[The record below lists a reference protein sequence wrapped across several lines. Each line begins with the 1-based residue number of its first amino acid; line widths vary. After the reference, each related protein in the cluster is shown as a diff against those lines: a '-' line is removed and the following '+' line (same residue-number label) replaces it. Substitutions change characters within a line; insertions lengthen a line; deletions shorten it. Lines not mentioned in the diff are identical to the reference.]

1 MTDVAETV
9 AGEAVDH
16 LEILRRIPHRHPFL
30 LVDRCE
36 AFVAGRSIVGIK
48 NVTANESFF
57 QGHFPGFPV
66 MPGVLI
72 IEALAQTGAILMS
85 KTLDVDPRGKV
96 IYFTS
101 VDECRFRNRVGPGD
115 TLELKVKVLQH
126 RRNLFK
132 FEGQAWAGSR
142 LCTECVFSAML
153 AETGQDA

>member
-1 MTDVAETV
+1 VTEAAETV
-9 AGEAVDH
+9 VGEPIDH
-16 LEILRRIPHRHPFL
+16 LEVLRRIPHRHPFL

-36 AFVAGRSIVGIK
+36 NFVPNQSIVGIK
-48 NVTANESFF
+48 NVTANEGFF

-72 IEALAQTGAILMS
+72 VEALAQTGAILMS

-101 VDECRFRNRVGPGD
+101 LDECRFRNRVGPGD
-115 TLELKVKVLQH
+115 TVELKVKVLQH

-132 FEGQAWAGSR
+132 FEGRAWVGQR
-142 LCTECVFSAML
+142 LCAECVFSAML